1 MSNGIIAAGCCC
13 TPAIDNCPK
22 WMGTTYLV
30 DNIAGSYSATWR
42 RRIDLPGCSCVSGE
56 PESFPLESSIS
67 ISYTLYTPVVAHL
80 VKRCCS
86 PGTVCSCCCYRA
98 TGFLEVSWTKTGQSY
113 ASHCDQCDPESTLIS
128 SQSVDGVRLT
138 RFCLDIIPYGFAI
151 NGCNWTGT
159 TAQRWIHRLSICGFP
174 LDGNLDGA
182 VDYRDPEGNLTGCG
196 DFYQYP
202 PVGAYCRGA
211 SISYVSDYDPL
222 DQIDESAGFLGWC
235 FEPLAADGCG
245 EPLGIEEGCL
255 GTIGCLPCVDN
266 TSVNRGPFALSSI
279 EEFTEQDVPELC
291 IPGGG
296 IGTRLFPFC
305 DGPSITTGYNPC
317 DQCGASLDVSSGCCS
332 VRIEAGPPGFWEY
345 T

>member
-1 MSNGIIAAGCCC
+1 
-13 TPAIDNCPK
+13 
-22 WMGTTYLV
+22 
-30 DNIAGSYSATWR
+30 
-42 RRIDLPGCSCVSGE
+42 
-56 PESFPLESSIS
+56 
-67 ISYTLYTPVVAHL
+67 LYTPVVAHL

-98 TGFLEVSWTKTGQSY
+98 TGFLEVSWTLTRQSY

-138 RFCLDIIPYGFAI
+138 RFCLDILPYGATPS
-151 NGCNWTGT
+151 GCNWTGT
-159 TAQRWIHRLSICGFP
+159 TAQGWIHRLSICGFP

-211 SISYVSDYDPL
+211 TISYASDYDPL
-222 DQIDESAGFLGWC
+222 DQIDGSAGFLGWC
-235 FEPLAADGCG
+235 YEVEDGCG